1 MKIKL
6 SEAINLIERQ
16 TGKKVI
22 LTEAKSLEFLQQE
35 RDEIMKDMEND
46 QDVIDNVENG
56 SSGPVAEYGKK
67 LNAIDNMMA
76 GVEMKIKKLE
86 SEAETLIK
94 SKVDTTALKAKIKVY
109 MDGISK
115 GNASNAV
122 MNNLKAVNKDLSE
135 ANKKN
140 NDIDKKIEKLMD
152 RAWELKFGSEE

>member
-6 SEAINLIERQ
+6 SEAIKLIERQ

-94 SKVDTTALKAKIKVY
+94 SKVDTTALKAKIKGY

-122 MNNLKAVNKDLSE
+122 MNNLKIVNKELAD
-135 ANKKN
+135 ATKIN
-140 NDIDKKIEKLMD
+140 NAIDKKVGKIMD
-152 RAWELKFGSEE
+152 RVWDLKFKESE

>member
-6 SEAINLIERQ
+6 SEAIKLIERQ

-22 LTEAKSLEFLQQE
+22 LTEAKSLEVLQQE
-35 RDEIMKDMEND
+35 RDEIMNDMEND

-94 SKVDTTALKAKIKVY
+94 SKVDTTALKAKVKGY

-122 MNNLKAVNKDLSE
+122 MNNLKIVNKELAD
-135 ANKKN
+135 ATKIN
-140 NDIDKKIEKLMD
+140 NAIDKKVGKIMD
-152 RAWELKFGSEE
+152 RVWDLKFKESE